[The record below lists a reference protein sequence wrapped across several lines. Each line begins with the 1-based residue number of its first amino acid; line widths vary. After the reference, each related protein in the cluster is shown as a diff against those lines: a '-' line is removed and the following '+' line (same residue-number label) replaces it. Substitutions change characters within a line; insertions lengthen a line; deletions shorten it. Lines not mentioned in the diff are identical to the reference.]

1 MDEATKKL
9 QDLFKKKVRNIKEK
23 SALFFAKMEMK
34 LKENNDDTLEISSM
48 FRQWQQ
54 TIQGPTQKYDAQ
66 IFTLKSQMG
75 HNETERETE
84 FGLMRDV
91 IKKLVYALEDKA
103 TTDVIAN
110 NQAFSNNAGYQTN
123 NELSLYAS
131 PE

>member
-1 MDEATKKL
+1 
-9 QDLFKKKVRNIKEK
+9 
-23 SALFFAKMEMK
+23 MEMK